1 MVPLLAKNAV
11 QIKSGF
17 KNARM
22 TGNYECAYALGILTA
37 NAGLD
42 IIDTYENIIDL
53 RQKTLEQLEN
63 FKCEDDKI
71 NQIYSLVKD
80 YEASLV
86 FDDQMKEL
94 YRMGFADKKL

>member
-1 MVPLLAKNAV
+1 MVPILAKNAV

-17 KNARM
+17 KHARM

-37 NAGLD
+37 NAGLE
-42 IIDTYENIIDL
+42 IINTFENIIDL
-53 RQKTLEQLEN
+53 REKVLTQLEN
-63 FKCEDDKI
+63 FTSDDEKI
-71 NQIYSLVKD
+71 NQIYALVKD
-80 YEASLV
+80 YEATTV